1 MPRPFGERQVHARLT
16 ALVLVAVSILAGCSR
31 VQVLPI
37 VVGNLMLFLLPGAAC
52 HYKIGTTLQVV
63 YVEQDGRSDVKS
75 VIPVPLHARQ

>member
-16 ALVLVAVSILAGCSR
+16 ALVLIAVSILAGCSS

-37 VVGNLMLFLLPGAAC
+37 VVGNLMLFLLPGEAC
-52 HYKIGTTLQVV
+52 HKIGTTLQVV

-75 VIPVPLHARQ
+75 VIPVPLHDR

>member
-1 MPRPFGERQVHARLT
+1 MT
-16 ALVLVAVSILAGCSR
+16 ALVLVAVSILAGCSS

-37 VVGNLMLFLLPGAAC
+37 VVGNPILFLLPGAAC

-75 VIPVPLHARQ
+75 VIPVPLHARRARLRKAG